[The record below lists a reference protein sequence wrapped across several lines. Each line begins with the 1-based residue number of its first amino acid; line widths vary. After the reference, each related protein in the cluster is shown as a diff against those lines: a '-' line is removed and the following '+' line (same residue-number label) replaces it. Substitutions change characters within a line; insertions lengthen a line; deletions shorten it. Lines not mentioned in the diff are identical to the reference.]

1 MPLYNLRIE
10 KLDRIYVCSLYWP
23 HLQPSNGQRL
33 QRILKK
39 WTVIRVYMPMG
50 DPQPLCPGLWLPEEL
65 WRRAGSAIVT
75 SQLPPLPEQ
84 ESQSHARG
92 DLDAWSYW
100 KDKDAVVDIQ
110 QATFPWLVLLLPAGT
125 VQEKL
130 GSQVTPGEERRV
142 GPQLTVTQ
150 TVSGLVRELGCV
162 KSQALVR

>member
-1 MPLYNLRIE
+1 M
-10 KLDRIYVCSLYWP
+10 
-23 HLQPSNGQRL
+23 
-33 QRILKK
+33 
-39 WTVIRVYMPMG
+39 
-50 DPQPLCPGLWLPEEL
+50 
-65 WRRAGSAIVT
+65 
-75 SQLPPLPEQ
+75 
-84 ESQSHARG
+84 
-92 DLDAWSYW
+92 
-100 KDKDAVVDIQ
+100 VDIQ